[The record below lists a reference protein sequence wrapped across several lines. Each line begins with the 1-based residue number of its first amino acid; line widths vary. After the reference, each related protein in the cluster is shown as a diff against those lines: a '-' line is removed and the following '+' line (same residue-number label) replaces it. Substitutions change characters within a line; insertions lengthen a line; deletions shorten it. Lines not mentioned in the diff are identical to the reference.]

1 MEVFIMEKNKEVF
14 SRFKCKGEIYLNEIL
29 QTDKELQILADQEER
44 SVAAVFGEICEYLKF
59 LNEKNQVRMLDEM
72 YVSKKFAIFFTL
84 TKEVMIKKNSGY
96 QLGEI
101 KKWVIKKY
109 GVPNN
114 YLKHFEFLSK
124 SNFLNQEVSRF
135 FKAWGE
141 NPVDY
146 EWKKR
151 STSGYQS
158 IRASHY

>member
-1 MEVFIMEKNKEVF
+1 MEKDKEVL
-14 SRFKCKGEIYLNEIL
+14 SRFKYKGEIYLNEIL
-29 QTDKELQILADQEER
+29 QTDKELQSLADQEER
-44 SVAAVFGEICEYLKF
+44 SVAAVLGDICEYLKC
-59 LNEKNQVRMLDEM
+59 LNEKNQVSMLDEM
-72 YVSKKFAIFFTL
+72 YVSKKFTIFFTL

-96 QLGEI
+96 QLSEI
-101 KKWVIKKY
+101 KKMVIKKF

-114 YLKHFEFLSK
+114 YLKNFEFLSK
-124 SNFLNQEVSRF
+124 SNLLKEEVSRF

-151 STSGYQS
+151 RTSGYQS